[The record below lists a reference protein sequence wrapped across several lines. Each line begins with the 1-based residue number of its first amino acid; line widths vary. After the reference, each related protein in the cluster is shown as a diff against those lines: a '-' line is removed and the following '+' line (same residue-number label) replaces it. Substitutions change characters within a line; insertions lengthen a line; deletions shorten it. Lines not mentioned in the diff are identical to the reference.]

1 MLVSLIFPSTLLND
15 LRRTGKKG
23 EPAGM
28 ADKIRVLI
36 AEDQVEVRQE
46 IRQLLEKQSDMVVVG
61 DTDDGVEA
69 VALARE
75 RDAQVAVMDLT
86 VTNGGLR
93 ALERLTE
100 ARPGLRVIVLAMHE
114 EISLLRSVLAFGSLG
129 YVVHRGDSGGL
140 LSTIRKFQ
148 SGRNYI
154 DVPTGGLIPDP
165 ALDPFSEKQR
175 ELQAQLEL
183 LSKRE
188 KEVLRAVA
196 YGFTNREIAER
207 LGVSVKSVETYRYR
221 VAEKLEFKSRAD
233 LVRFALEVG
242 LLRTG
247 QSGLPEGG

>member
-1 MLVSLIFPSTLLND
+1 
-15 LRRTGKKG
+15 
-23 EPAGM
+23 M
-28 ADKIRVLI
+28 ADKIRILI
-36 AEDQVEVRQE
+36 AEDQEENRQK
-46 IRQLLEKQSDMVVVG
+46 ICKLLEKQSDMVVVG
-61 DTDDGVEA
+61 DTADGNEA
-69 VALARE
+69 VALASQLGAE
-75 RDAQVAVMDLT
+75 VAVVDLT
-86 VTNGGLR
+86 VPNGGLR
-93 ALERLTE
+93 LLERLT
-100 ARPGLRVIVLAMHE
+100 AAQPGLRILVLALHE
-114 EISLLRSVLAFGSLG
+114 EISLLRSVLAFSSLG

-148 SGRNYI
+148 SGRGYV

-165 ALDPFSEKQR
+165 ALDPRSEKHR
-175 ELQAQLEL
+175 ELQAQLAI

-221 VAEKLEFKSRAD
+221 VAEKLSFKSRAD

-247 QSGLPEGG
+247 QSGLPASG